1 MLGTQRC
8 PVAGVSL
15 LQSRRH
21 PVCAPR
27 PSPAR
32 SPRRSARPPVQSKPF
47 RTSLVCQA
55 IHHGKTDFDALLI
68 ADLELARTLDLE
80 ERSSQS
86 APKPQRAGASQPAVQ
101 TQWPTLAPLAAPG
114 ITKLEAD
121 SRRQC
126 RPCDVHSIRSSI
138 AYVGAQ
144 SKPRSFL
151 PEVAPRPQPQTT
163 TSQPQTTTSQPL
175 ERALTAVLAEMP
187 SVEAALASDVLE
199 QAIPSHAVRMDPLGS
214 RPCQLLRT
222 VRTAQ

>member
-1 MLGTQRC
+1 MQTRC
-8 PVAGVSL
+8 
-15 LQSRRH
+15 H

-27 PSPAR
+27 PSSAR
-32 SPRRSARPPVQSKPF
+32 SPRPSNRNLFEP
-47 RTSLVCQA
+47 SLVCQA
-55 IHHGKTDFDALLI
+55 IHHGKTDLDALLI

-101 TQWPTLAPLAAPG
+101 TQWPTLAALAAPG

-163 TSQPQTTTSQPL
+163 TPQPL

-199 QAIPSHAVRMDPLGS
+199 QVIPSHAVRMDPLGS
-214 RPCQLLRT
+214 RPCQPLRT

>member
-1 MLGTQRC
+1 MQT
-8 PVAGVSL
+8 
-15 LQSRRH
+15 RRH

-32 SPRRSARPPVQSKPF
+32 SPRPSNRNLFEP
-47 RTSLVCQA
+47 SLVCQA
-55 IHHGKTDFDALLI
+55 IHHGKTDLDALLI

-151 PEVAPRPQPQTT
+151 PEVAPRPQPQR
-163 TSQPQTTTSQPL
+163 TTSQPL

-199 QAIPSHAVRMDPLGS
+199 QVIPSHAVRMDPLGS
-214 RPCQLLRT
+214 RPCQPLRT